1 VEDVRVR
8 VEVERSGGFAGM
20 VTRRSLDTAELPAD
34 EAGELRRLV
43 AAADVAGLAQR
54 LADAPA
60 PPRGADRFQYDV
72 TVHHGE
78 QVDRVT
84 VRDGSVPPELAPLL
98 ARVTRSPSSSGD
110 QVSSGD
116 QASSS
121 RDQPSSGG
129 DQGIPG

>member
-1 VEDVRVR
+1 VEDVPVR

-20 VTRRSLDTAELPAD
+20 VTRRTLDTADLPPD

-60 PPRGADRFQYDV
+60 PARGGADRFQYDV

-78 QVDRVT
+78 QVDHVT

-98 ARVTRSPSSSGD
+98 ARVTRSPSSTGD
-110 QVSSGD
+110 QPPSGG
-116 QASSS
+116 
-121 RDQPSSGG
+121 DQPSSGG
-129 DQGIPG
+129 DQGILG